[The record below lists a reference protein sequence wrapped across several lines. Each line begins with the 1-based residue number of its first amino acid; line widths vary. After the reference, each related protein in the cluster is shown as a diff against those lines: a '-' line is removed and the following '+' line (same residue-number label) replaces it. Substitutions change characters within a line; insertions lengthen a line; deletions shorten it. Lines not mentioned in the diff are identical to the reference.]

1 MRIIYLKILV
11 YIIKLYIR
19 KLFFVT
25 FSINFLIGGHHMD
38 FSKLS
43 QNVQKGNARMTN
55 KLVQEALE
63 NGVEASVI
71 LEKGLIPAL
80 NEVGIKFKNNEIYVP
95 EMLLAGKAMSAG
107 IKVLEPLLSL
117 TGAKPIGTAVI
128 GTVRGDI
135 HDIGKNLVK
144 ITLRGI
150 GIEVY
155 DLGVDVSAQDFIS
168 KAEEVNA
175 DLVCLSAL
183 LTTTM
188 PEIGEVIKEF
198 KKAGTKEKYIF
209 MIGGA
214 PVTSNFAK
222 RVNADYY
229 TADAASA
236 ARLAEKILLQKH
248 NI

>member
-1 MRIIYLKILV
+1 
-11 YIIKLYIR
+11 
-19 KLFFVT
+19 
-25 FSINFLIGGHHMD
+25 
-38 FSKLS
+38 
-43 QNVQKGNARMTN
+43 MT
-55 KLVQEALE
+55 
-63 NGVEASVI
+63 
-71 LEKGLIPAL
+71 
-80 NEVGIKFKNNEIYVP
+80 
-95 EMLLAGKAMSAG
+95 AG

-117 TGAKPIGTAVI
+117 TGAQFIGTAVI
-128 GTVRGDI
+128 GTVKGDI

-150 GIEVY
+150 GIDVY
-155 DLGVDVSAQDFIS
+155 DLGVDVSAKDFIQ

-198 KKAGTKEKYIF
+198 RKAGIKDKYIF

-214 PVTSNFAK
+214 PVTSNFSK
-222 RVNADYY
+222 RINADYY

-236 ARLAEKILLQKH
+236 AKLAEKVLLQKH
-248 NI
+248 KS

>member
-1 MRIIYLKILV
+1 
-11 YIIKLYIR
+11 
-19 KLFFVT
+19 
-25 FSINFLIGGHHMD
+25 MD

-144 ITLRGI
+144 IRLRGI

-155 DLGVDVSAQDFIS
+155 DLGVDVSAQDFIN

-198 KKAGTKEKYIF
+198 KKAGIKEKYIF

-222 RVNADYY
+222 RVNADYS

-248 NI
+248 NS

>member
-1 MRIIYLKILV
+1 
-11 YIIKLYIR
+11 
-19 KLFFVT
+19 
-25 FSINFLIGGHHMD
+25 MD

-43 QNVQKGNARMTN
+43 QNVQKGNTRMTN

-150 GIEVY
+150 GIEAY
-155 DLGVDVSAQDFIS
+155 DLGVDVSAQDFIN

-198 KKAGTKEKYIF
+198 KKAGIKEKYIF

-248 NI
+248 NS

>member
-1 MRIIYLKILV
+1 
-11 YIIKLYIR
+11 
-19 KLFFVT
+19 
-25 FSINFLIGGHHMD
+25 MD

-43 QNVQKGNARMTN
+43 QNVQKGNTRMTN

-155 DLGVDVSAQDFIS
+155 DLGVDVSAQDFIN
-168 KAEEVNA
+168 KAEEIGA

-198 KKAGTKEKYIF
+198 KKAGIKEKYIF

-248 NI
+248 NS

>member
-1 MRIIYLKILV
+1 
-11 YIIKLYIR
+11 
-19 KLFFVT
+19 
-25 FSINFLIGGHHMD
+25 MD

-155 DLGVDVSAQDFIS
+155 DLGVDVSAQDFIN

-198 KKAGTKEKYIF
+198 KKSGIKEKYIF

-222 RVNADYY
+222 RVNSDYY

-248 NI
+248 NS

>member
-1 MRIIYLKILV
+1 
-11 YIIKLYIR
+11 
-19 KLFFVT
+19 
-25 FSINFLIGGHHMD
+25 MD

-144 ITLRGI
+144 ITLSGI
-150 GIEVY
+150 GIEVN

-198 KKAGTKEKYIF
+198 KKAGIKEKYIF

-248 NI
+248 NS

>member
-1 MRIIYLKILV
+1 
-11 YIIKLYIR
+11 
-19 KLFFVT
+19 
-25 FSINFLIGGHHMD
+25 MD

-198 KKAGTKEKYIF
+198 KKAGIKEKFIC

-248 NI
+248 NS

>member
-1 MRIIYLKILV
+1 
-11 YIIKLYIR
+11 
-19 KLFFVT
+19 
-25 FSINFLIGGHHMD
+25 MD

-43 QNVQKGNARMTN
+43 QNVQKGNTRMTN

-107 IKVLEPLLSL
+107 IRVLEPLLSL

-155 DLGVDVSAQDFIS
+155 DLGVDVSAQDFIN

-198 KKAGTKEKYIF
+198 KKAGIKEKYIF

-248 NI
+248 NS

>member
-1 MRIIYLKILV
+1 
-11 YIIKLYIR
+11 
-19 KLFFVT
+19 
-25 FSINFLIGGHHMD
+25 MD

-43 QNVQKGNARMTN
+43 QNVQKGNTRMTN

-155 DLGVDVSAQDFIS
+155 DLGVDVSAQDFIN

-198 KKAGTKEKYIF
+198 KKAGIKEKYIF

-229 TADAASA
+229 TADAVSA

-248 NI
+248 NS

>member
-1 MRIIYLKILV
+1 
-11 YIIKLYIR
+11 
-19 KLFFVT
+19 
-25 FSINFLIGGHHMD
+25 MD

-155 DLGVDVSAQDFIS
+155 DLGVDVSAQDFIN

-198 KKAGTKEKYIF
+198 KKAGIKEKYIF

-222 RVNADYY
+222 RVKADYY

>member
-1 MRIIYLKILV
+1 
-11 YIIKLYIR
+11 
-19 KLFFVT
+19 
-25 FSINFLIGGHHMD
+25 MD

-55 KLVQEALE
+55 KLVQEALAD
-63 NGVEASVI
+63 GVEASDI
-71 LEKGLIPAL
+71 LNHGLIPAL
-80 NEVGIKFKNNEIYVP
+80 NEIGVKFKNNEIYVP
-95 EMLLAGKAMSAG
+95 EMLLAGKAMTAG

-128 GTVRGDI
+128 GTVKGDI

-155 DLGVDVSAQDFIS
+155 DLGVDVSSQEFID

-188 PEIGEVIKEF
+188 PAIGEVIKEF
-198 KKAGTKEKYIF
+198 KKAGIKDKYIF

-222 RVNADYY
+222 RINADYY

-236 ARLAEKILLQKH
+236 ARLAEKILLEKR
-248 NI
+248 NS

>member
-1 MRIIYLKILV
+1 
-11 YIIKLYIR
+11 
-19 KLFFVT
+19 
-25 FSINFLIGGHHMD
+25 MD

-188 PEIGEVIKEF
+188 PEIGEVIK
-198 KKAGTKEKYIF
+198 AGIKEKYIF

-248 NI
+248 NS

>member
-1 MRIIYLKILV
+1 
-11 YIIKLYIR
+11 
-19 KLFFVT
+19 
-25 FSINFLIGGHHMD
+25 MD

-155 DLGVDVSAQDFIS
+155 DLGVD
-168 KAEEVNA
+168 A

-198 KKAGTKEKYIF
+198 KKAGIKEKYIF

-248 NI
+248 NS

>member
-1 MRIIYLKILV
+1 
-11 YIIKLYIR
+11 
-19 KLFFVT
+19 
-25 FSINFLIGGHHMD
+25 MD

-43 QNVQKGNARMTN
+43 QNVQKGNTRMTN

-135 HDIGKNLVK
+135 HAIGKNFVK

-155 DLGVDVSAQDFIS
+155 DLGVDVSAQDFIN

-198 KKAGTKEKYIF
+198 KKAGIKEKYIF

-248 NI
+248 NS

>member
-1 MRIIYLKILV
+1 
-11 YIIKLYIR
+11 
-19 KLFFVT
+19 
-25 FSINFLIGGHHMD
+25 MD

-150 GIEVY
+150 GI
-155 DLGVDVSAQDFIS
+155 
-168 KAEEVNA
+168 
-175 DLVCLSAL
+175 
-183 LTTTM
+183 
-188 PEIGEVIKEF
+188 
-198 KKAGTKEKYIF
+198 
-209 MIGGA
+209 
-214 PVTSNFAK
+214 
-222 RVNADYY
+222 
-229 TADAASA
+229 
-236 ARLAEKILLQKH
+236 
-248 NI
+248 

>member
-1 MRIIYLKILV
+1 
-11 YIIKLYIR
+11 
-19 KLFFVT
+19 
-25 FSINFLIGGHHMD
+25 MD

-55 KLVQEALE
+55 KLVQEALAD
-63 NGVEASVI
+63 GIDASVI
-71 LEKGLIPAL
+71 LNKGLIPAL

-95 EMLLAGKAMSAG
+95 EMLLAGKAMTAG

-117 TGAKPIGTAVI
+117 TGAQFI
-128 GTVRGDI
+128 GTVKGDI

-150 GIEVY
+150 GIDVY
-155 DLGVDVSAQDFIS
+155 DLGVDVSAKDFIQ

-198 KKAGTKEKYIF
+198 RKAGIKDKYIF

-222 RVNADYY
+222 RINADYY

-236 ARLAEKILLQKH
+236 AKLAEKVLLQKH
-248 NI
+248 KS

>member
-1 MRIIYLKILV
+1 
-11 YIIKLYIR
+11 
-19 KLFFVT
+19 
-25 FSINFLIGGHHMD
+25 MD

-80 NEVGIKFKNNEIYVP
+80 NEVGVKFKNNEIYVP

-107 IKVLEPLLSL
+107 IKVLEPLWSL

-155 DLGVDVSAQDFIS
+155 DLGVDVSAQDFIN

-198 KKAGTKEKYIF
+198 KKAGIKEKYIF

-248 NI
+248 NS

>member
-1 MRIIYLKILV
+1 
-11 YIIKLYIR
+11 
-19 KLFFVT
+19 
-25 FSINFLIGGHHMD
+25 MD

-71 LEKGLIPAL
+71 LEKGLRPAL

-107 IKVLEPLLSL
+107 IRVLEPLLSL

-155 DLGVDVSAQDFIS
+155 DLGVDVSAQDFIN

-198 KKAGTKEKYIF
+198 KKSGIKEKYIF

-248 NI
+248 NS

>member
-1 MRIIYLKILV
+1 
-11 YIIKLYIR
+11 
-19 KLFFVT
+19 
-25 FSINFLIGGHHMD
+25 MD

-43 QNVQKGNARMTN
+43 QNVQKGNTRMTN

-155 DLGVDVSAQDFIS
+155 DLGVDVSAQDFIN

-188 PEIGEVIKEF
+188 PEIGVVIKEF
-198 KKAGTKEKYIF
+198 KKAGIKEKYIF

-248 NI
+248 NS

>member
-1 MRIIYLKILV
+1 
-11 YIIKLYIR
+11 
-19 KLFFVT
+19 
-25 FSINFLIGGHHMD
+25 MD

-43 QNVQKGNARMTN
+43 QNVQKGNTRMTN

-155 DLGVDVSAQDFIS
+155 DLGVDVSAQDFIN

-198 KKAGTKEKYIF
+198 KKSGIKEKYIF

-248 NI
+248 NS

>member
-1 MRIIYLKILV
+1 
-11 YIIKLYIR
+11 
-19 KLFFVT
+19 
-25 FSINFLIGGHHMD
+25 MD

-117 TGAKPIGTAVI
+117 TGAKPIGTVI

-198 KKAGTKEKYIF
+198 KKAGIKEKYIF

-248 NI
+248 NS

>member
-1 MRIIYLKILV
+1 
-11 YIIKLYIR
+11 
-19 KLFFVT
+19 
-25 FSINFLIGGHHMD
+25 
-38 FSKLS
+38 
-43 QNVQKGNARMTN
+43 
-55 KLVQEALE
+55 
-63 NGVEASVI
+63 
-71 LEKGLIPAL
+71 
-80 NEVGIKFKNNEIYVP
+80 
-95 EMLLAGKAMSAG
+95 MLLAGKAMSAG

-144 ITLRGI
+144 IRLRGI

-155 DLGVDVSAQDFIS
+155 DLGVDVSAQDFIN

-198 KKAGTKEKYIF
+198 KKAGIKEKYIF

-248 NI
+248 NS

>member
-1 MRIIYLKILV
+1 
-11 YIIKLYIR
+11 
-19 KLFFVT
+19 
-25 FSINFLIGGHHMD
+25 MD

-80 NEVGIKFKNNEIYVP
+80 NEIGVKFKNNEIYVP

-155 DLGVDVSAQDFIS
+155 DLGVDVSAQDFIN

-198 KKAGTKEKYIF
+198 KKAGIKEKYIF

-248 NI
+248 NS

>member
-1 MRIIYLKILV
+1 
-11 YIIKLYIR
+11 
-19 KLFFVT
+19 
-25 FSINFLIGGHHMD
+25 MD

-107 IKVLEPLLSL
+107 IRVLEPLLSL

-155 DLGVDVSAQDFIS
+155 DLGVDVSAQDFIN

-198 KKAGTKEKYIF
+198 KKSGIKEKYIF

-248 NI
+248 NS

>member
-1 MRIIYLKILV
+1 
-11 YIIKLYIR
+11 
-19 KLFFVT
+19 
-25 FSINFLIGGHHMD
+25 MD

-198 KKAGTKEKYIF
+198 KKAGIKEKYIF

-229 TADAASA
+229 TADAAQLHA
-236 ARLAEKILLQKH
+236 LLKKYYFK
-248 NI
+248 NIIVKTI

>member
-1 MRIIYLKILV
+1 
-11 YIIKLYIR
+11 
-19 KLFFVT
+19 
-25 FSINFLIGGHHMD
+25 MD

-43 QNVQKGNARMTN
+43 QNVQKGNTRMTN

-155 DLGVDVSAQDFIS
+155 DLGVDVSAQYFIN

-198 KKAGTKEKYIF
+198 KKAGIKEKYIF

-248 NI
+248 NS

>member
-1 MRIIYLKILV
+1 
-11 YIIKLYIR
+11 
-19 KLFFVT
+19 
-25 FSINFLIGGHHMD
+25 MD

-55 KLVQEALE
+55 KLVQEALAD
-63 NGVEASVI
+63 GVEASDI
-71 LEKGLIPAL
+71 LNHGLIPAL
-80 NEVGIKFKNNEIYVP
+80 NEIGVKFKNNEIYVP
-95 EMLLAGKAMSAG
+95 EMLLAGKAMTAG

-128 GTVRGDI
+128 GTVKGDI

-155 DLGVDVSAQDFIS
+155 DLGVDVSSQAFID

-198 KKAGTKEKYIF
+198 KKAGLKDKYIF

-222 RVNADYY
+222 RINADYY

-236 ARLAEKILLQKH
+236 ARLAEKILLEKR
-248 NI
+248 NS